1 MANQQTSAKPGG
13 HFRDPDQATDY
24 VQRLR
29 QRDDRLPV
37 FELMAKLIPHETHDA
52 LTVLDIG
59 SGQAPAASA
68 CLATFPNAHA
78 VGLDFSEAMMD
89 AGRELTA
96 GFGDRFEYMLGDF
109 GNGKLPANA
118 VAAGPYDVIVSS
130 RAIHHLT
137 KEQMPLLYADI
148 YTNLKWK
155 GSFFNLDT
163 ASAEDESVRGLFKA
177 IRLAERG
184 PRPREARGDAP
195 VLYHHDDATL
205 LRHIEWLKKAGFAS
219 VEVFWKRLDTAM
231 IGGYKW

>member
-1 MANQQTSAKPGG
+1 MANEQTAGSPGG
-13 HFRDPDQATDY
+13 HFRDPDQASQY
-24 VQRLR
+24 VERL
-29 QRDDRLPV
+29 QQGDDRLPV
-37 FELMAKLIPHETHDA
+37 FELMTKLIPHETHEE
-52 LTVLDIG
+52 LLVLDIG

-68 CLATFPNAHA
+68 CLGAFPNATA

-109 GNGKLPANA
+109 GHGKLPENA
-118 VAAGPYDVIVSS
+118 VAAGPYDVVVSS

-137 KEQMPLLYADI
+137 KEKMPLLYADI
-148 YTNLKWK
+148 YANLKSG

-163 ASAEDESVRGLFKA
+163 ASTEDESVRSIFRA

-184 PRPREARGDAP
+184 PRPREARGEAP
-195 VLYHHDDATL
+195 VLYHHHDATL
-205 LRHIEWLKKAGFAS
+205 LRHIDWLKTAGFGS

-231 IGGYKW
+231 VGGYKW